1 MLVTLALFMLLIGVW
16 SKGYP
21 IGTDA
26 WGHITKAEYLAD
38 QVRMDGLGAYFSTSW
53 MPNWYMGDAFR
64 TYYPPLTTLVLTPL
78 AYLSRDPAMTHKLF
92 ATLAMLTFALLCYV
106 SLNQTSGPWPAA
118 LGTILA
124 MWAPYQ
130 LRTLF
135 FEGNYPRVL
144 ALLAMPP
151 IVLFTQRLLDRTR
164 PKMPAVTM
172 LAFCWSWAILAHPQQ
187 ALIFAIG
194 FMIYVV
200 MRLFIDP
207 DIPLNWAVWWL
218 AGVVAGALL
227 VAVWI
232 LPAYGRGEI
241 PQVPYLPQ
249 EKVTLFSTSIGDILP
264 MADIKDGKILFG
276 FGVIIMALL
285 AATARPDKSRSAWV
299 FAGIIAIWL
308 SVGPKGVLFNL
319 LPLSSQLLPE
329 RFLNF
334 ATFALA
340 MGASGLVPI
349 GNRARWARILVI
361 LGAVFIDFFPGW
373 GLIANHPYPMDQA
386 ILSEIDCPQYQPDCR
401 IALLTYPEPNA
412 LEVYFAGQDESLIN
426 GWALENTPHHRA
438 LRRVLSATE
447 WSPDYLQHILSL
459 WNVSVAV
466 IGGERSGV
474 EFARASLD
482 EMGYEFQQI
491 SGKYEIWIDPQPGGM
506 LQSIPEQ
513 RMLLLGDRLPP
524 FLMTYPFAE
533 EAREENLSHLSPDE
547 MQEYSAIGLYRF
559 EHSTSAIHKD
569 DAHLTDYLED
579 GGRVILELSGME
591 EVFGR
596 TLDLLGV
603 NVLRLSFPVTMRVRW
618 ADELGEL
625 PTALPLDLVAPEGWS
640 GAIYQGLDAVYGEVE
655 FGDDWYPILGYKDF
669 ADGRAWFV
677 GLNIL
682 YYAQLRGD
690 EEIVTAIRD
699 LTLEELEIN
708 QDVLLEPVSYSNF
721 EAYGRSLSFETDLDD
736 SLEKVLVSYTYSP
749 RWRVSVDG
757 EEIPFAVYEN
767 LIQLSLPQGKH
778 EIRIEYQ
785 PLGTIWPILGLFISV
800 LGVIGLVA
808 SGVIERRLFVPVHEG
823 MTSSKEDEIGKFAP
837 CATCGFLFARLG
849 PPTPITYPFQTVN
862 CPICGLRMDD
872 EGFQPGEDPS
882 EDERKRKLSDWL
894 HENDYDPQTVHEKW
908 GLKEGDFFG
917 DSGDA
922 LRFEFPPAWEAVDD
936 Q

>member
-1 MLVTLALFMLLIGVW
+1 MLLIGVW

-26 WGHITKAEYLAD
+26 WGHIAKAEYLAG
-38 QVRMDGLGAYFSTSW
+38 QIREEGLRAYFSTSW
-53 MPNWYMGDAFR
+53 MPTWYMGDAFR
-64 TYYPPLTTLVLTPL
+64 TYYPPLTTLILTPI
-78 AYLSRDPAMTHKLF
+78 AYLLRDPALIHKLF
-92 ATLAMLTFALLCYV
+92 ATLVMLTFALLCYL
-106 SLNQTSGPWPAA
+106 SLHQTSGPWPAA
-118 LGTILA
+118 LATILA

-135 FEGNYPRVL
+135 FEGNYPRLLAAL
-144 ALLAMPP
+144 ALPP
-151 IVLFTQRLLDRTR
+151 ILLFTQRLLDRSR
-164 PKMPAVTM
+164 PKMPSVIL
-172 LAFCWSWAILAHPQQ
+172 LALCWSWAILAHPQQ

-194 FMIYVV
+194 FMIYILL
-200 MRLFIDP
+200 RLFIDA
-207 DIPLNWAVWWL
+207 DIPLNWGAWWL
-218 AGVVAGALL
+218 AGVVVGVLL

-249 EKVTLFSTSIGDILP
+249 EKVTLFSTSIGAILP
-264 MADIKDGKILFG
+264 MADINDGKILFG

-308 SVGPKGVLFNL
+308 SLGPKGVLFNL

-361 LGAVFIDFFPGW
+361 LGAVFIDLFPGW

-386 ILSEIDCPQYQPDCR
+386 ILSEIDCPGYQPDCR

-447 WSPDYLQHILSL
+447 WSPDYLQHILSM
-459 WNVSVAV
+459 WNVGVAV
-466 IGGERSGV
+466 VGGEQRGV
-474 EFARASLD
+474 EFARTSLED
-482 EMGYEFQQI
+482 IGFELQQVK
-491 SGKYEIWIDPQPGGM
+491 GNYEIWINPKPGGT
-506 LQSIPEQ
+506 LQRIPDQ

-533 EAREENLSHLSPDE
+533 EAREVSLSHLSPDE
-547 MQEYSAIGLYRF
+547 MQDYAAIGLYRF
-559 EHSTSAIHKD
+559 EHSTSAINQD
-569 DAHLTDYLED
+569 EDFLTEYLEE
-579 GGRVILELSGME
+579 GGRLILELSGME

-618 ADELGEL
+618 ADELGDF
-625 PTALPLDLVAPEGWS
+625 PVALPLDVVAPEGWS
-640 GAIYQGLDAVYGEVE
+640 GAVYQGLDAVYGEVE
-655 FGDDWYPILGYKDF
+655 FGDEWYPILGYKDVGG
-669 ADGRAWFV
+669 GRAWYI
-677 GLNIL
+677 GLNLL
-682 YYAQLRGD
+682 YYAQLQGN
-690 EEIVTAIRD
+690 EEIVSAIRD
-699 LTLEELEIN
+699 LTLEELAIN
-708 QDVLLEPVSYSNF
+708 QEVLLEPVNYSDF
-721 EAYGRSLSFETDLDD
+721 EAHGRSLSFETKLDE
-736 SLEKVLVSYTYSP
+736 SLHQVLLSYTYSP
-749 RWRVSVDG
+749 RWRASIDG
-757 EEIPFAVYEN
+757 EEIPLAVYEN
-767 LIQLSLPQGKH
+767 LIQLSLPRGEH
-778 EIRIEYQ
+778 EIRIQYQ
-785 PLGTIWPILGLFISV
+785 AFGTIWPILGLFISV

-808 SGVIERRLFVPVHEG
+808 GGVIERRIFVPVDEE
-823 MTSSKEDEIGKFAP
+823 TRSSKEDEIGKYAP

-849 PPTPITYPFQTVN
+849 PPTPITYPFQTVD

-872 EGFQPGEDPS
+872 EGFQPGEEPS
-882 EDERKRKLSDWL
+882 EDERGRKLSDWL

-908 GLKEGDFFG
+908 GFKQGDFFG

-922 LRFEFPPAWEAVDD
+922 LRLEFPPTWEAVDD